1 MLKTATPSIFHS
13 YSNSFL
19 SMKDQYQCR
28 LGLKLLKQGTRHI
41 HGLCYA
47 AAKQSNHNN
56 NRVKTQRDSTL
67 NPPKRSTP
75 KKKQVQTQKGR
86 RQPMQAEHSEDNSS
100 HAHHIPLPSPPAGFV
115 VDDSGRVL
123 LMAPPE
129 KRTAILVDPENQRML
144 ECMVRRIFSSSQGEK
159 CWLLCPLDMP
169 VQILKM
175 EENEGVQM
183 LDDKEIEEVIP
194 AAAYALA
201 KRHMHLV
208 LSGFCFTA
216 RGGFCYSEED
226 IIELDAGYDQ
236 SLGGSL
242 DEGVEVANFQ
252 VEGSEYLVY
261 SPIDPLLFVAVNG
274 ENGELKMA
282 EDDLLDD
289 DFVLDAIDEEKEF
302 QALVEQ
308 EPALIRALKEE

>member
-1 MLKTATPSIFHS
+1 
-13 YSNSFL
+13 
-19 SMKDQYQCR
+19 
-28 LGLKLLKQGTRHI
+28 
-41 HGLCYA
+41 
-47 AAKQSNHNN
+47 
-56 NRVKTQRDSTL
+56 
-67 NPPKRSTP
+67 
-75 KKKQVQTQKGR
+75 
-86 RQPMQAEHSEDNSS
+86 
-100 HAHHIPLPSPPAGFV
+100 
-115 VDDSGRVL
+115 
-123 LMAPPE
+123 
-129 KRTAILVDPENQRML
+129 
-144 ECMVRRIFSSSQGEK
+144 
-159 CWLLCPLDMP
+159 MP

-183 LDDKEIEEVIP
+183 LDDKEIDEVIP

-252 VEGSEYLVY
+252 VEDSEYLVY
-261 SPIDPLLFVAVNG
+261 SPIDPLLFVAVKD
-274 ENGELKMA
+274 ENGELRMA

-289 DFVLDAIDEEKEF
+289 NLVLDAIDEEKEF

>member
-1 MLKTATPSIFHS
+1 MLKTASPSIFNS
-13 YSNSFL
+13 YSNSLL
-19 SMKDQYQCR
+19 SLKNQYQFR
-28 LGLKLLKQGTRHI
+28 LGLKLLKQGTRHS

-47 AAKQSNHNN
+47 AAKQSNRNKN
-56 NRVKTQRDSTL
+56 KVKTQDSTL
-67 NPPKRSTP
+67 NPHKRSIP
-75 KKKQVQTQKGR
+75 KKKQVPKGR
-86 RQPMQAEHSEDNSS
+86 RTSMQPEQTEDNIS
-100 HAHHIPLPSPPAGFV
+100 HAHQIPLPSPPAGFI
-115 VDDSGRVL
+115 VDDCGRVL

-129 KRTAILVDPENQRML
+129 KRTAIIVDPENQRTL
-144 ECMVRRIFSSSQGEK
+144 ECMVRRIFTSSQGEK

-226 IIELDAGYDQ
+226 IIELDAGHDQ

-261 SPIDPLLFVAVNG
+261 SPIDPLLFVAVKD

>member
-1 MLKTATPSIFHS
+1 MKAATPSILHS
-13 YSNSFL
+13 YSSSFL
-19 SMKDQYQCR
+19 SIRDQYQCR
-28 LGLKLLKQGTRHI
+28 PELKLVKQGTRHI

-47 AAKQSNHNN
+47 AANQSSHNKNRARTQRESQSNPHK
-56 NRVKTQRDSTL
+56 RPT
-67 NPPKRSTP
+67 PP
-75 KKKQVQTQKGR
+75 KKQVRTQRGR
-86 RQPMQAEHSEDNSS
+86 RRPMQAEHTEDNTSY
-100 HAHHIPLPSPPAGFV
+100 AQHISLPSPPAGFV

-129 KRTAILVDPENQRML
+129 KRTAVIVDPENQRTL

-175 EENEGVQM
+175 EENDGVQM

-226 IIELDAGYDQ
+226 IIEVDAGYDQ
-236 SLGGSL
+236 SLGSSL

-252 VEGSEYLVY
+252 VEDSEYLVY
-261 SPIDPLLFVAVNG
+261 SPIDPLLFVAVKD
-274 ENGELKMA
+274 ENGELRMA

-289 DFVLDAIDEEKEF
+289 DLVLDAIDEENEF

>member
-1 MLKTATPSIFHS
+1 MKTAAPSILHS
-13 YSNSFL
+13 YSTSFL
-19 SMKDQYQCR
+19 SIRDQYQCR
-28 LGLKLLKQGTRHI
+28 PGLKLLKQGTRGI

-47 AAKQSNHNN
+47 AAKQSSHNK
-56 NRVKTQRDSTL
+56 NRARTQRESTL
-67 NPPKRSTP
+67 NPHKRPTP
-75 KKKQVQTQKGR
+75 TKKQVRT
-86 RQPMQAEHSEDNSS
+86 AELTEDNTS

-129 KRTAILVDPENQRML
+129 KRTAVIVDPENQRTL
-144 ECMVRRIFSSSQGEK
+144 ECMVRRIFSSSEGEK

-175 EENEGVQM
+175 EENDGVQM

-201 KRHMHLV
+201 KRHMHLI

-236 SLGGSL
+236 CLGGSL

-252 VEGSEYLVY
+252 VEDSEYLVY
-261 SPIDPLLFVAVNG
+261 SPIDPLFFVAVKD
-274 ENGELKMA
+274 ENGELRMA

-289 DFVLDAIDEEKEF
+289 DLVLDAIDEENEF

>member
-1 MLKTATPSIFHS
+1 MKTAAPSILHS
-13 YSNSFL
+13 YSTSFI
-19 SMKDQYQCR
+19 SIRDQYQCR
-28 LGLKLLKQGTRHI
+28 PGLKLLKQGTRRI
-41 HGLCYA
+41 HGLCCA
-47 AAKQSNHNN
+47 AAKQSSRNK
-56 NRVKTQRDSTL
+56 NRARTQRESTL
-67 NPPKRSTP
+67 NPQKRPTP
-75 KKKQVQTQKGR
+75 TKKQVRT
-86 RQPMQAEHSEDNSS
+86 AEHTEDNTS
-100 HAHHIPLPSPPAGFV
+100 HVHHIPLPSPPAGFV

-129 KRTAILVDPENQRML
+129 KRTTVIVDPANQRTL

-175 EENEGVQM
+175 EENDGVQM

-201 KRHMHLV
+201 KRHMHLI

-226 IIELDAGYDQ
+226 IIELDSGYDQ
-236 SLGGSL
+236 SLGGTF

-252 VEGSEYLVY
+252 VEDSEYLVY
-261 SPIDPLLFVAVNG
+261 SPIDPLFFVAVKD
-274 ENGELKMA
+274 ENGELQMA

-289 DFVLDAIDEEKEF
+289 DLVLDAIDEENEF